1 MEGSDI
7 IRMGWMVL
15 YHSYLRGLEL
25 RQCPWTQEE
34 GVVWGRQDSANSRV
48 QGFRANSLLFF
59 AAGSSW
65 LDP

>member
-15 YHSYLRGLEL
+15 HHSYLRGQEL

-34 GVVWGRQDSANSRV
+34 GVVWGRQDSANIRV
-48 QGFRANSLLFF
+48 QGCRANSFLSFG
-59 AAGSSW
+59 AGSPR
-65 LDP
+65 LEP

>member
-34 GVVWGRQDSANSRV
+34 GVVWGRQDSVTAEYRGAGPIAS
-48 QGFRANSLLFF
+48 FSLQP
-59 AAGSSW
+59 AALS
-65 LDP
+65 